1 MRYELG
7 EVFNEA
13 GLPEVTYVAPSI
25 GQQLKGSLATKGK
38 HVTLV
43 GPSGSGKSTVATRTL
58 ASLGFADDDILRL
71 NGRNYAQAS
80 TITEIFG
87 QIFGVAPTMEEIE
100 PWLKVYKIIFVD
112 DVHHLSTNARN
123 ELASRLKIWHEM
135 GIRFFLVGIA
145 KTSEAILGQDPELAI
160 RNDAWHLDRQTNE
173 FMFELLAKG
182 EEALNIEFSDDAR
195 KTATAAA
202 QGSPSIFQ
210 AICRIACVEAD
221 VFATVPEKVSIDVDL
236 PLIRSSVVRQYDGR
250 YLTKIVSLARGRRQ
264 ARSVHDTYYSIVE
277 QIARSGKQQ
286 ISQDELYHKIVG
298 SADAR
303 NKGRARNSFY
313 RAVKALPVVID
324 ENNLSDVLI
333 FENGTLSIDDPVFR
347 FYLDHLDFSRVRSQ
361 VNVRRLGYEYDV
373 AVSFAG
379 TDRAV
384 VSQLVEKL
392 LERGLEVFYDFDE
405 QAMLWG
411 KDLRK
416 ELARVYG
423 QDAQYMV
430 VCLSEAY
437 PEKDWPS
444 FEFEIGKNAGQKR
457 TEDYLLPL
465 VVGDE
470 RPAIIGLPAS
480 VGHISLSDHSLDDVA
495 ELIQEKLSSLPPI
508 RPEVETDQ
516 AEAGVTVT
524 PDGVEILEL
533 DPGAEETDK

>member
-25 GQQLKGSLATKGK
+25 GQQLKGSLVTKGK

-100 PWLKVYKIIFVD
+100 PWLKVYKIVFVD
-112 DVHHLSTNARN
+112 DVHHLSTSART

-173 FMFELLAKG
+173 FMLELLAKG
-182 EEALNIEFSDDAR
+182 EQALNIEFSDDAR

-221 VFATVPEKVSIDVDL
+221 VFATAAEKVSIDVDL

-277 QIARSGKQQ
+277 QIARNGKQQ

-313 RAVKALPVVID
+313 RAMKALPVVID
-324 ENNLSDVLI
+324 ENNLTDVLI

-379 TDRAV
+379 EDRPV

-392 LERGLEVFYDFDE
+392 LERGLEVFYDFDA

-444 FEFEIGKNAGQKR
+444 FEFEIGKNAGRKR

-465 VVGDE
+465 VVGEE
-470 RPAIIGLPAS
+470 RPAIVGLPVS

-516 AEAGVTVT
+516 PEAVATSPEVE
-524 PDGVEILEL
+524 VEIPEL
-533 DPGAEETDK
+533 DLGAEESDK